1 MNEARPMFDFVPL
14 ILLIEDD
21 PIFRRL
27 MVAYLELWG
36 ARVMEAED
44 GVEGLS
50 MAARQK
56 PDLVLSDL
64 LVPNTGGHETLTSLK
79 RLYPELPVIVI
90 SGQQKMAD
98 VARVLRSGA
107 VDYLLKPIRNWSMVA
122 EVIAASLRPDQGRLL
137 AEFSDHL
144 AYYRRQDIAASRLLL
159 SLQPSQDHQLGPW
172 HLRCQ
177 QSSPWVLTECVVLKN
192 DLLLLLAE
200 FDPLNMD
207 TPVVMTLVTF
217 LLNGPL
223 RQYQRGEHRLLD
235 SPAQTLEYINC
246 LILDAGL
253 DTQVNLVLIK
263 LDADK
268 GIANIANGGMQGTD
282 WLEACNAGPLGCHE
296 LVASQSS
303 RSVALPWE
311 LSVKGG
317 FGSEIHLIA
326 SHQSQPYANAG

>member
-1 MNEARPMFDFVPL
+1 MFDSAPL

-21 PIFRRL
+21 PVFRRL

-44 GVEGLS
+44 GAEGLN
-50 MAARQK
+50 MVARQR

-64 LVPNTGGHETLTSLK
+64 LIPELDGHEIVASLK
-79 RLYPELPVIVI
+79 QQYPDLPVIVI

-107 VDYLLKPIRNWSMVA
+107 EDYLIKPIRNWSMVA
-122 EVIAASLRPDQGRLL
+122 EVIAASLRPEQGRLI

-159 SLQPSQDHQLGPW
+159 SLQPNQNFQMGPW
-172 HLRCQ
+172 RLNCQ
-177 QSSPWVLTECVVLKN
+177 QSSPWVLTECVVLN
-192 DLLLLLAE
+192 NNLLLLLAE

-253 DTQVNLVLIK
+253 DTRVNLVLIK

-282 WLEACNAGPLGCHE
+282 WLEACNAGPLGCPR
-296 LVASQSS
+296 LVASQSN
-303 RSVALPWE
+303 RPFALPWK
-311 LSVKGG
+311 LTMTGG
-317 FGSEIHLIA
+317 FGSEIQLTA
-326 SHQSQPYANAG
+326 SHQSLPYANAG

>member
-1 MNEARPMFDFVPL
+1 MFDSAPL

-21 PIFRRL
+21 PVFRRL

-44 GVEGLS
+44 GAEGLN
-50 MAARQK
+50 MVARQR

-64 LVPNTGGHETLTSLK
+64 LVPKIDGYEIVASLK
-79 RLYPELPVIVI
+79 QQYPDLPVIVI

-107 VDYLLKPIRNWSMVA
+107 EDYLIKPIRNWGMVA
-122 EVIAASLRPDQGRLL
+122 EVIAASLRPEPGRQD
-137 AEFSDHL
+137 AQFSEHL
-144 AYYRRQDIAASRLLL
+144 AYYRQQDIAASRLLL
-159 SLQPSQDHQLGPW
+159 SLQPSQDLQLGPW
-172 HLRCQ
+172 HLHCQ
-177 QSSPWVLTECVVLKN
+177 QSSPWVLTECVMLNN

-200 FDPLNMD
+200 FDPENMD

-223 RQYQRGEHRLLD
+223 RQYRRGEHRLLD

-253 DTQVNLVLIK
+253 DTRVSLALIK

-268 GIANIANGGMQGTD
+268 GVANIANGGMLGSD
-282 WLEACNAGPLGCHE
+282 WLEACNVGPLGCPQ
-296 LVASQSS
+296 LVASQST
-303 RSVALPWE
+303 RPLALPWQ
-311 LSVKGG
+311 LTMTGG
-317 FGSEIHLIA
+317 FGSEIQLTA
-326 SHQSQPYANAG
+326 SHRSLPYAHAG